1 MTIKRWA
8 ALASAGALV
17 AAGAVIALAVP
28 ASAHTGDLDVSATC
42 NTTTGEYDLT
52 ATLTVSQ
59 TGEDGST
66 MWGVGTND
74 GHFTGTPTS
83 ANGLDKGP
91 VSSHGSQ
98 TVTLGAFSIPGTT
111 KGLGPW
117 VYAYTTWTPDNYTKG
132 SDGQLTQA
140 LAGDCVIPTPQD
152 ATASVSI
159 QTQAGCGVAQ
169 HDTFAVE
176 NAQLISVG
184 NDEHSLHAATELD
197 QTPGTHVARFQAL
210 KGHLFSKGET
220 AINVTYTIAAASTPE
235 STNPSPGA
243 GQCYVPP
250 TIQQCTQ
257 NAGVT
262 VTDFPAGW
270 DVSDTRSAGHYNLL
284 TDGLRIWTDDA
295 SNQAKVAGYFPTDFA
310 LADAGTQSIA
320 DSISYDATTGITPGL
335 QLVLDANG
343 DGTADGILVGEA
355 VYGNDW
361 WSNAVSGPEHGGG
374 YGSTDHGTLQQ
385 WLAEYPNAKVL
396 AIGFSLGSGV
406 HASGVLHSITLGCT
420 TYTFA
425 AQKPP
430 QPESI
435 VTTKTTPSTQCTPQ
449 GGSGTET
456 DTTVTTTTAYVYDAD
471 TNTWV
476 KGEPT
481 SKTTVS
487 TKPVDAT
494 VCPAKVVTP
503 PKSTPTVKTVEPAA
517 DSTVLAHTGSDAIP
531 GIAIGVGALSIG
543 LAAWALALVRR
554 RTRKHHVE

>member
-17 AAGAVIALAVP
+17 AAGAVIALAAP
-28 ASAHTGDLDVSATC
+28 ASAHTPTITGSASCQSDGTYTIDWTV
-42 NTTTGEYDLT
+42 TTTN
-52 ATLTVSQ
+52 VP
-59 TGEDGST
+59 
-66 MWGVGTND
+66 ND
-74 GHFTGTPTS
+74 ETGTITNASASPLGTFTTPIPTS
-83 ANGLDKGP
+83 IQGNTSVK
-91 VSSHGSQ
+91 
-98 TVTLGAFSIPGTT
+98 VTETGIPGTAT
-111 KGLGPW
+111 SAKVQGDFTWSAPGDHYGP
-117 VYAYTTWTPDNYTKG
+117 VTEVG
-132 SDGQLTQA
+132 SVQ
-140 LAGDCVIPTPQD
+140 LAGDCKVVPPPTPQD

-169 HDTFAVE
+169 VDTFAVE

-210 KGHLFSKGET
+210 KGHLFHGGDT
-220 AINVTYTIAAASTPE
+220 AINVTYTITAASTPE

-284 TDGLRIWTDDA
+284 TDGLHVWTDDA
-295 SNQAKVAGYFPTDFA
+295 SSQAKVAGYFPTDFA

-335 QLVLDANG
+335 QLVLDADG

-361 WSNAVSGPEHGGG
+361 WSNAISGPEHGGG

-456 DTTVTTTTAYVYDAD
+456 DTTVTTTTAYVYDD
-471 TNTWV
+471 GTNTWV

-481 SKTTVS
+481 SETTVS

-494 VCPAKVVTP
+494 ACPAKVVTP